1 MLRSK
6 RVSVREAFCPRGCM
20 KGSGSIHYV
29 GSGGCGE
36 CIAFSAQNVL
46 MQGAITF
53 RLIALEDERSRT
65 ASTKIIPTPPPSPG
79 KLNREITGTIKD
91 AQNFVVNSLHQQLS
105 GIGAVNAVRLP
116 DDDALQAAGELKRKG
131 AADARALA
139 KKTKTDAETQLRQAA
154 AATQFDVDDT
164 NVAGG
169 GGGALAP
176 VFNDEQE
183 SLAPAPVPALAAAA
197 TTAMTAENAS
207 LTQMCIVGIHIEIRD
222 SEGRGRGVFSQ
233 SVLNKGQ
240 RITYYDGH
248 RLDVNNLHKKL
259 ICSRMSDCISNLP
272 EDTKSD
278 ILKLQY
284 CKIWAV
290 TVGRKGSARIMIDGT
305 ISAST
310 FLDSVPNRGGIGVGA
325 IVNSTMWSNI
335 KTNCTLVWIKRVSG
349 HFRKSSIF
357 YPNDGEEYDAV
368 IVADR
373 EIAIGE
379 ELFYRYF
386 FSRNAEVPPA
396 PAPTAA
402 ASAVVLQVPIA
413 ATSAPVQ
420 AHIDSEKSSEKAL
433 EIFFDNVGE
442 TDLEQHDGNGDAPNE
457 GDLDDSVSELTAA
470 VTQPSE
476 TELECDMYGNPSN
489 KVTCERLKKF
499 VRGLHTKTPSVVS
512 PEHRL
517 KDVFNMLQQPL
528 QAWCREQA
536 ARMKYCRMHR
546 IKAKMSALDSVQ
558 SCMRMLTIFAN
569 YQDIRHEY
577 LATRQVASKETLDAK
592 AIGPDSK
599 FWIEMHTKFLDPDEV
614 SCWPYDHIP
623 TVWQGKN
630 HLTFPP
636 PARIASG
643 LLKGM
648 NLEHGRRPVG
658 FLDSF
663 FSRAKLHQLWNDSLA
678 LYRRTH
684 ASWNSSGNNLSYP
697 LYHFV
702 LPVTIFD
709 INKPHLTCGI
719 SNIQKRWDSIA

>member
-1 MLRSK
+1 
-6 RVSVREAFCPRGCM
+6 
-20 KGSGSIHYV
+20 
-29 GSGGCGE
+29 
-36 CIAFSAQNVL
+36 
-46 MQGAITF
+46 
-53 RLIALEDERSRT
+53 
-65 ASTKIIPTPPPSPG
+65 
-79 KLNREITGTIKD
+79 
-91 AQNFVVNSLHQQLS
+91 
-105 GIGAVNAVRLP
+105 
-116 DDDALQAAGELKRKG
+116 
-131 AADARALA
+131 
-139 KKTKTDAETQLRQAA
+139 
-154 AATQFDVDDT
+154 
-164 NVAGG
+164 
-169 GGGALAP
+169 
-176 VFNDEQE
+176 
-183 SLAPAPVPALAAAA
+183 
-197 TTAMTAENAS
+197 
-207 LTQMCIVGIHIEIRD
+207 
-222 SEGRGRGVFSQ
+222 
-233 SVLNKGQ
+233 
-240 RITYYDGH
+240 
-248 RLDVNNLHKKL
+248 
-259 ICSRMSDCISNLP
+259 
-272 EDTKSD
+272 
-278 ILKLQY
+278 
-284 CKIWAV
+284 
-290 TVGRKGSARIMIDGT
+290 
-305 ISAST
+305 
-310 FLDSVPNRGGIGVGA
+310 
-325 IVNSTMWSNI
+325 
-335 KTNCTLVWIKRVSG
+335 
-349 HFRKSSIF
+349 
-357 YPNDGEEYDAV
+357 
-368 IVADR
+368 
-373 EIAIGE
+373 
-379 ELFYRYF
+379 
-386 FSRNAEVPPA
+386 
-396 PAPTAA
+396 
-402 ASAVVLQVPIA
+402 
-413 ATSAPVQ
+413 
-420 AHIDSEKSSEKAL
+420 
-433 EIFFDNVGE
+433 
-442 TDLEQHDGNGDAPNE
+442 
-457 GDLDDSVSELTAA
+457 
-470 VTQPSE
+470 
-476 TELECDMYGNPSN
+476 MYGNPSN

-517 KDVFNMLQQPL
+517 KDVFNLLQQPL

-623 TVWQGKN
+623 TVWQGTN

-719 SNIQKRWDSIA
+719 SNIQKRWDSIAWYAPSHYLHRTCANTSLRFQITENQGDFDKSFNIGNVTGGFGGPSADSAFSPTPPGSGQTTATKKRSRPALDAASSSPKVVVVAAQTQILEEFLTLSGQRIKLKDLIDKETDETEIAMMNAMLAVCAKRRTEVVALANHQ